1 MEKLSALSSDAPRV
15 NALKP
20 TPEPVVQWDVLVVG
34 GGATGLGVAVQAAL
48 QGQRVALLEA
58 GDWACGTSSRSTKL
72 LHGGVRYLAQGH
84 WRLVREAL
92 RERATVLA
100 LAPHLAQPLSFV
112 VPGASWLSWA
122 WTGMGLKLY
131 QWLSGRWS
139 LGRTVALPR
148 RQLLERCPGDVAGG
162 AATVAGSAAP
172 QSTWVAGMRYW
183 DAQFEDAR
191 LALALAKTAR
201 RAGAS
206 LHNHARVT
214 GLQLEAQGWRVQWLD
229 ERSGQTR
236 EGLARCVVNAT
247 GVWVDGLRQMALSTS
262 SNSSGTSRDGPP
274 VKPLV
279 TASQGVHLVVA
290 RERLPIREAVLIPST
305 ADGRVLFAVPWLGAT
320 VIGTTDTPRADA
332 PQEPVP
338 MAEELEFLFREA
350 RQSLGVSLGRAD
362 VLSVWVGLRPLVVQG
377 AADAAGGSTSQMSRE
392 HLIRRE
398 APGFVTV
405 TGGKWTTYRSMAE
418 QVMQALA
425 EHGDLTTGP
434 GVGTSSV
441 NTALHRLVGAPP
453 AGSVKTSASAT
464 YSRIGDAPGLHLWG
478 TEAEEVLRLPGAGH
492 DLGMGLSEAMVRFA
506 ARHEW
511 ALTVED
517 MLARRWRALFL
528 DARQAARMAP
538 AVAALLQEET
548 GLDPRLDAF
557 LELCQQYTLDDDSLA
572 L

>member
-1 MEKLSALSSDAPRV
+1 
-15 NALKP
+15 
-20 TPEPVVQWDVLVVG
+20 
-34 GGATGLGVAVQAAL
+34 
-48 QGQRVALLEA
+48 
-58 GDWACGTSSRSTKL
+58 
-72 LHGGVRYLAQGH
+72 
-84 WRLVREAL
+84 
-92 RERATVLA
+92 
-100 LAPHLAQPLSFV
+100 
-112 VPGASWLSWA
+112 
-122 WTGMGLKLY
+122 
-131 QWLSGRWS
+131 
-139 LGRTVALPR
+139 
-148 RQLLERCPGDVAGG
+148 
-162 AATVAGSAAP
+162 
-172 QSTWVAGMRYW
+172 
-183 DAQFEDAR
+183 
-191 LALALAKTAR
+191 
-201 RAGAS
+201 
-206 LHNHARVT
+206 
-214 GLQLEAQGWRVQWLD
+214 
-229 ERSGQTR
+229 
-236 EGLARCVVNAT
+236 
-247 GVWVDGLRQMALSTS
+247 
-262 SNSSGTSRDGPP
+262 
-274 VKPLV
+274 
-279 TASQGVHLVVA
+279 LVVA

-338 MAEELEFLFREA
+338 MAEELEFLFRET
-350 RQSLGVSLGRAD
+350 RQSLGVSLNRDD

-377 AADAAGGSTSQMSRE
+377 EADAAGGSTSQMSRE
-392 HLIRRE
+392 HLICRE

-425 EHGDLTTGP
+425 EHGDLATGP
-434 GVGTSSV
+434 GMAPSPV

-453 AGSVKTSASAT
+453 AGAVPSSASAA

-511 ALTVED
+511 AMTVED

-557 LELCQQYTLDDDSLA
+557 LELCQRYTLADACSA
-572 L
+572 G

>member
-1 MEKLSALSSDAPRV
+1 MENSSPSSAVDPVV
-15 NALKP
+15 NAASP
-20 TPEPVVQWDVLVVG
+20 AAEPMDHWDVLVVG

-92 RERATVLA
+92 RERATILA

-112 VPGASWLSWA
+112 VPGANWLSWA

-139 LGRTVALPR
+139 LGRTVPLSR
-148 RQLLERCPGDVAGG
+148 GELLARCPGDAVDRVGSG
-162 AATVAGSAAP
+162 AAPAVGSPAP

-206 LHNHARVT
+206 LHNHSRVT
-214 GLQLEAQGWRVQWLD
+214 ALSPESQGWRVIWLD

-247 GVWVDGLRQMALSTS
+247 GVWVDGLRQMALSPHDVTAS
-262 SNSSGTSRDGPP
+262 PI
-274 VKPLV
+274 KPLV

-320 VIGTTDTPRADA
+320 VIGTTDTPRTDA
-332 PQEPVP
+332 PKEPVP
-338 MAEELEFLFREA
+338 MAEELDFLFREA
-350 RQSLGVSLGRAD
+350 QQSLGVSLSRAD

-377 AADAAGGSTSQMSRE
+377 AADGTGGSTSTMSRE
-392 HLIRRE
+392 HLIQRE

-418 QVMQALA
+418 DVLQVLA
-425 EHGDLTTGP
+425 EHGDLATGP
-434 GVGTSSV
+434 GIAPSPV
-441 NTALHRLVGAPP
+441 NTAQHRLVGAP
-453 AGSVKTSASAT
+453 SAAPGKPSSAAAKHQI
-464 YSRIGDAPGLHLWG
+464 SDAPGLHLWG
-478 TEAEEVLRLPGAGH
+478 TEAEEVLRLPGADR

-506 ARHEW
+506 ARQEW

-528 DARQAARMAP
+528 DARQASCMAP

-548 GLDPRLDAF
+548 GLDPRLGAF
-557 LELCQQYTLDDDSLA
+557 LELCQRYTLAD
-572 L
+572 

>member
-1 MEKLSALSSDAPRV
+1 
-15 NALKP
+15 
-20 TPEPVVQWDVLVVG
+20 
-34 GGATGLGVAVQAAL
+34 
-48 QGQRVALLEA
+48 
-58 GDWACGTSSRSTKL
+58 
-72 LHGGVRYLAQGH
+72 
-84 WRLVREAL
+84 
-92 RERATVLA
+92 
-100 LAPHLAQPLSFV
+100 
-112 VPGASWLSWA
+112 
-122 WTGMGLKLY
+122 
-131 QWLSGRWS
+131 
-139 LGRTVALPR
+139 
-148 RQLLERCPGDVAGG
+148 
-162 AATVAGSAAP
+162 
-172 QSTWVAGMRYW
+172 MRYW

-206 LHNHARVT
+206 LHNHARVM
-214 GLQLEAQGWRVQWLD
+214 GLQREAQGWCVQWLD

-247 GVWVDGLRQMALSTS
+247 GVWVDGLRQMALSP
-262 SNSSGTSRDGPP
+262 SSGTSRDGPQ

-320 VIGTTDTPRADA
+320 VIGTTDTPRADV

-338 MAEELEFLFREA
+338 MAEELDFLFRET
-350 RQSLGVSLGRAD
+350 RQSLGVSLDRAD

-425 EHGDLTTGP
+425 EHGDLATGP
-434 GVGTSSV
+434 GMAPSPV

-453 AGSVKTSASAT
+453 AGAVPSSASAA

-506 ARHEW
+506 ARQEW

-557 LELCQQYTLDDDSLA
+557 LELCQRYTLAD
-572 L
+572 

>member
-1 MEKLSALSSDAPRV
+1 MENSSALSSDAPSV
-15 NALKP
+15 NASGAP
-20 TPEPVVQWDVLVVG
+20 NEPDAPWDVLVVG

-48 QGQRVALLEA
+48 QGQCVALLEA

-139 LGRTVALPR
+139 LGRTVALSR
-148 RQLLERCPGDVAGG
+148 RQLLARCPGDAAGGVAGG
-162 AATVAGSAAP
+162 TAPAVGSAAP

-214 GLQLEAQGWRVQWLD
+214 GLQREAQGWRVQWLD

-247 GVWVDGLRQMALSTS
+247 GVWVDGLRQMAMSPGNS
-262 SNSSGTSRDGPP
+262 SSGTSRDGPP

-338 MAEELEFLFREA
+338 MAEELDFLFREA

-425 EHGDLTTGP
+425 EHGDLATGL
-434 GVGTSSV
+434 GVASSPV

-453 AGSVKTSASAT
+453 VGAVTSSASAA

-557 LELCQQYTLDDDSLA
+557 LELCQRYTLAD
-572 L
+572 

>member
-1 MEKLSALSSDAPRV
+1 MENPSALSSDAPRV
-15 NALKP
+15 NASGAP
-20 TPEPVVQWDVLVVG
+20 TEPDALWDVLVVG

-92 RERATVLA
+92 RERATILA

-112 VPGASWLSWA
+112 VPGANWLSWA

-139 LGRTVALPR
+139 LGRTVALSR
-148 RQLLERCPGDVAGG
+148 RQLLARCPGDADDRVGCG
-162 AATVAGSAAP
+162 AAPAVGSPAP

-214 GLQLEAQGWRVQWLD
+214 GLQREAQGWRVQWLD

-247 GVWVDGLRQMALSTS
+247 GVWVDGLRQMALSP
-262 SNSSGTSRDGPP
+262 NGGTAPP

-332 PQEPVP
+332 PKEPVP
-338 MAEELEFLFREA
+338 MAEELDFLFREA
-350 RQSLGVSLGRAD
+350 QQSLGVSLSRAD

-377 AADAAGGSTSQMSRE
+377 AADASGGSTSTMSRE
-392 HLIRRE
+392 HLIQRE

-418 QVMQALA
+418 QVMQALT
-425 EHGDLTTGP
+425 EHGDLAEGP
-434 GVGTSSV
+434 GVAPNPV

-453 AGSVKTSASAT
+453 AGAVPSSASAD
-464 YSRIGDAPGLHLWG
+464 YARIGDAPGLHLWG
-478 TEAEEVLRLPGAGH
+478 TEAEDVLRLPGADR

-548 GLDPRLDAF
+548 GLDPRLGQF
-557 LELCQQYTLDDDSLA
+557 LELCQQYTLA
-572 L
+572 E

>member
-1 MEKLSALSSDAPRV
+1 MENPSALSSDASRV
-15 NALKP
+15 NGLKLP
-20 TPEPVVQWDVLVVG
+20 PEPEVQWDVLVVG

-139 LGRTVALPR
+139 LGRTVALSR
-148 RQLLERCPGDVAGG
+148 RQLLARCPGDVAGG

-201 RAGAS
+201 RAGAR

-214 GLQLEAQGWRVQWLD
+214 GLQREAQGWRVQWLD

-247 GVWVDGLRQMALSTS
+247 GVWVDGLRQMALSP
-262 SNSSGTSRDGPP
+262 SNSSGEGPP

-290 RERLPIREAVLIPST
+290 RERLPIHEAVLIPST

-338 MAEELEFLFREA
+338 MAEELDFLFREA
-350 RQSLGVSLGRAD
+350 RQALGVSLSRAE

-425 EHGDLTTGP
+425 EHGDLATRP
-434 GVGTSSV
+434 GVAPSPV

-453 AGSVKTSASAT
+453 AGALSSSASAA

-548 GLDPRLDAF
+548 GLDPRLDVF
-557 LELCQQYTLDDDSLA
+557 LELCQQYTLDDA
-572 L
+572 

>member
-1 MEKLSALSSDAPRV
+1 MENPSPSSSAD
-15 NALKP
+15 
-20 TPEPVVQWDVLVVG
+20 PVVKATSSAAEPMDHWDVLVVG

-92 RERATVLA
+92 RERATILA

-139 LGRTVALPR
+139 LGRTVALSR
-148 RQLLERCPGDVAGG
+148 RQLLARCPGDAVDRVGGG
-162 AATVAGSAAP
+162 ATPAVGGPVP
-172 QSTWVAGMRYW
+172 QSIWVAGMRYW

-206 LHNHARVT
+206 LHNHSRVT
-214 GLQLEAQGWRVQWLD
+214 ALLPVPQGWRVQWLD

-247 GVWVDGLRQMALSTS
+247 GVWVDGLRQMALSPHDVTAS
-262 SNSSGTSRDGPP
+262 PI
-274 VKPLV
+274 KPLV
-279 TASQGVHLVVA
+279 TPSQGVHLVVA

-320 VIGTTDTPRADA
+320 VIGTTDTPRTDA
-332 PQEPVP
+332 PKEPVP
-338 MAEELEFLFREA
+338 MAEELDFLFREA
-350 RQSLGVSLGRAD
+350 QQSLGVSLSRAD

-377 AADAAGGSTSQMSRE
+377 AADGAGGSTSTMSRE
-392 HLIRRE
+392 HLIQRE

-418 QVMQALA
+418 HVLQVLA
-425 EHGDLTTGP
+425 EHGDLATGP
-434 GVGTSSV
+434 GMAPSPV

-453 AGSVKTSASAT
+453 AGAVPSSASAA
-464 YSRIGDAPGLHLWG
+464 YARIGDAPGLHLWG
-478 TEAEEVLRLPGAGH
+478 TEAEDVLRLPGADR

-506 ARHEW
+506 ARQEW

-528 DARQAARMAP
+528 DARQASRMAP
-538 AVAALLQEET
+538 AVAVLLQEET
-548 GLDPRLDAF
+548 GLDPRLGAF
-557 LELCQQYTLDDDSLA
+557 LELCQRYTLAD
-572 L
+572 